1 MIENNNT
8 HLILRCFCGAKA
20 SKDLR
25 RALCLLSTLRGSP
38 YGSHLRVRE
47 SAVSMAEGRDQG
59 PHYIPELDP
68 ENPESG
74 PKVKQR
80 MLWFVFFAGLA
91 LLAAGAGLYVSGF
104 ENAGLI
110 VAGIGTV
117 VLAPLW
123 VFAGF

>member
-1 MIENNNT
+1 MSEEQNQ
-8 HLILRCFCGAKA
+8 
-20 SKDLR
+20 S
-25 RALCLLSTLRGSP
+25 
-38 YGSHLRVRE
+38 
-47 SAVSMAEGRDQG
+47 

-80 MLWFVFFAGLA
+80 MLWVMFFAGLA

-104 ENAGLI
+104 ENAGLM
-110 VAGIGTV
+110 VAGIGIV